1 MAPPMTGTYI
11 TYYAAG
17 VLISWPFARIGVDVW
32 NVLAQNSPTIPAL
45 PNGSDVASAAT
56 LGGVIAW
63 LLAKTIPKLSDDHR
77 AALQDAAKTHAE
89 AMDRVTDTTVAAI
102 DKLNATMEGVRS
114 EVRAGADSQLALLRA
129 TLHGRHDDKGMG
141 S

>member
-1 MAPPMTGTYI
+1 MTGTYL

-17 VLISWPFARIGVDVW
+17 VLISWPFTRMGVDVW
-32 NVLAQNSPTIPAL
+32 NVVAQSSPGVPSL

-77 AALQDAAKTHAE
+77 EAMTAAAKTHAD
-89 AMDRVTDTTVAAI
+89 AMDRVTDTTIAAI
-102 DKLNATMEGVRS
+102 DKLNSTMEGVRS

-129 TLHGRHDDKGMG
+129 TLHGKHDEKGMG

>member
-1 MAPPMTGTYI
+1 MTGHYV

-45 PNGSDVASAAT
+45 PHGSDVASAAT

-63 LLAKTIPKLSDDHR
+63 LLAKTIPKISE
-77 AALQDAAKTHAE
+77 DARDAHIEVAKLHSE
-89 AMDRVTDTTVAAI
+89 AMDRIAESNVAAI

-129 TLHGRHDDKGMG
+129 TLHGRHDEKG
-141 S
+141 SNP